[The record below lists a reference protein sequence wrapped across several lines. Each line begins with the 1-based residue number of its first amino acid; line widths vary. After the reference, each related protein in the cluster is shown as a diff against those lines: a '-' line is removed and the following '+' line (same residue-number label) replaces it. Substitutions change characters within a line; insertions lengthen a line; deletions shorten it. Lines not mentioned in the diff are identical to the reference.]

1 MWSCFTWLYMHI
13 VQIHVRITLGL
24 VFTRAKLLIFTIN
37 TNALFN
43 VLPGR
48 VGAAQMQRRKLSG
61 GPFLPVVLVL
71 VLLRCTAPTHAHGGG
86 GDRRTSFARCVFILC
101 VSLLVPLTV
110 HRASRLIVFNL
121 FFRPFFSAH
130 LNFRNPAIETF
141 LCSVCHSTSSHYY
154 CRDGECQG
162 ALNNCLYGYYTC
174 WVYSWCHL

>member
-1 MWSCFTWLYMHI
+1 MHI

-71 VLLRCTAPTHAHGGG
+71 VLLRRTAPPHAHGGG

-101 VSLLVPLTV
+101 VSLLVPFTV
-110 HRASRLIVFNL
+110 HRASILIVFNL
-121 FFRPFFSAH
+121 FFVLFSQ
-130 LNFRNPAIETF
+130 RI
-141 LCSVCHSTSSHYY
+141 
-154 CRDGECQG
+154 
-162 ALNNCLYGYYTC
+162 
-174 WVYSWCHL
+174 